1 MKKRTI
7 ALIGWLLISGNA
19 AAQETYYVN
28 DELTITMRRGEST
41 QHQIIRT
48 LKSGTKLEISE
59 THKETGFSLAR
70 TEDGTEGW
78 VLTRF
83 LTDQP
88 AAKQRLEAANNK
100 IKKQNKELSKLRKE
114 LKETS
119 TKHSSLDK
127 TASQLEKTNKKLNKE
142 LTQIKETS
150 RNAIA
155 ISEDNTKLREKIIR
169 LDTDLQAM
177 EQHNSVLKD
186 RSSRD
191 WFITGTFVTIL
202 GILIGLLVPRLRVK
216 PKSKWNEL

>member
-1 MKKRTI
+1 MKKLAT
-7 ALIGWLLISGNA
+7 ALIGGLLLSGSA
-19 AAQETYYVN
+19 AAQEVYYVN

-48 LKSGTKLEISE
+48 LTSGTKLEISE
-59 THKETGFSLAR
+59 THKETGFSFAR

-88 AAKQRLEAANNK
+88 AAKQRLETANKK
-100 IKKQNKELSKLRKE
+100 IKQLNKELSKLRND

-119 TKHSSLDK
+119 AKHSSLDK
-127 TASQLEKTNKKLNKE
+127 TSSQLEKSNKQLSTE
-142 LTQIKETS
+142 LAQIKETS

-177 EQHNSVLKD
+177 EQQNSVLKD
-186 RSSRD
+186 RSARD
-191 WFITGTFVTIL
+191 WFITGTIITII
-202 GILIGLLVPRLRVK
+202 GILIGLLVPRMRVK